1 MNLIGNTEI
10 RVVEYQ
16 GKRVITTA
24 ALAAL
29 YGASEKNIQDNF
41 SNNASRF
48 TQGEHYFKLE
58 GTELKDFKSIPD
70 NIGLAHKFAP
80 SLILWTEKGASRH
93 SKILDTEQSW
103 AIFDKLE
110 NAYFNPPIL
119 DPLKMLNDP
128 ATLRGLLLAYD
139 EKVLALEQEK
149 ATLAA
154 KIEED
159 APKVEF
165 TEEVTLDD
173 KTSYSIRQAAKI
185 LKRGWFALKVEKI
198 NGRIIRSP
206 AITGS
211 GLYAIRNLRSPSD
224 MLKHTPQMQQGAM

>member
-1 MNLIGNTEI
+1 
-10 RVVEYQ
+10 
-16 GKRVITTA
+16 
-24 ALAAL
+24 
-29 YGASEKNIQDNF
+29 
-41 SNNASRF
+41 
-48 TQGEHYFKLE
+48 
-58 GTELKDFKSIPD
+58 
-70 NIGLAHKFAP
+70 
-80 SLILWTEKGASRH
+80 
-93 SKILDTEQSW
+93 
-103 AIFDKLE
+103 
-110 NAYFNPPIL
+110 
-119 DPLKMLNDP
+119 MLNDP

-185 LKRGWFALKVEKI
+185 LDTQEKEFRIWLAGYPTIFKNPDGSWEPYAAYIKRGWFALKVEKI